1 MSYSL
6 SQKRFMAKK
15 AGEDTVTLTM
25 EEVDRTLEQI
35 KELDLLLAKY
45 MDYIPDEMLAEDF
58 KFKE

>member
-1 MSYSL
+1 
-6 SQKRFMAKK
+6 MAKK